1 MSKCSF
7 IKPDKKPC
15 NAFSIKNSKYCFNHN
30 PATKEAKM
38 LAVIK
43 GGLNRRHYEAYGK
56 QIKLETI
63 KDARILISEII
74 KGIWRGKI
82 PASEP
87 ANSMGFLIRCFIDA
101 CEKEVLENKITKLEN
116 RLPQIDIEEAIKKVY
131 GKSNIK

>member
-15 NAFSIKNSKYCFNHN
+15 NAFSIKDSEFCFNHN

-43 GGLNRRHYEAYGK
+43 GGLNRRHYETYGK
-56 QIKLETI
+56 PIKLETV

-74 KGIWRGKI
+74 KGIWTGKI
-82 PASEP
+82 PANEP

-101 CEKEVLENKITKLEN
+101 CEKEVLESKIEVLEN
-116 RLPQIDIEEAIKKVY
+116 RLPQTDIKKALNKIY